1 DFNFRS
7 TDAAFSGP
15 WAAIYNTINITN
27 HIIEKAPAL
36 ADVNLTVEE
45 RNIIIGE
52 AHFIRA
58 LAYFDLA
65 RGWGG
70 VPLKLS
76 PTHDP
81 SGGGA
86 IPRSTQEEVY
96 SFVSS
101 ELQLAEALLP
111 EAVNRIRAT
120 RYTVWALQARLALYR
135 RQWEDAVLFAS
146 KVIALDN

>member
-1 DFNFRS
+1 MNIRLFSNRTWPFYFAIVWLLGACNGFLEIDPREAVAEELSIVDKTSLQTALRGAYRALGAGSYYGEGYVNLGFVPSGDVIYNVADNISDFNFRS

-58 LAYFDLA
+58 LAYF
-65 RGWGG
+65 
-70 VPLKLS
+70 
-76 PTHDP
+76 
-81 SGGGA
+81 
-86 IPRSTQEEVY
+86 
-96 SFVSS
+96 
-101 ELQLAEALLP
+101 
-111 EAVNRIRAT
+111 
-120 RYTVWALQARLALYR
+120 
-135 RQWEDAVLFAS
+135 
-146 KVIALDN
+146 